1 MIDARRAV
9 QIAKTES
16 EEVLDWAAPKL
27 EEIERELYQGHDS
40 WSVTLSTPR
49 PIIGAGLAIP
59 SLRDLTQLSEYKR
72 FLIDTETGEL
82 LAVKMREFSGR
93 GV

>member
-9 QIAKTES
+9 QIAKTKS

-49 PIIGAGLAIP
+49 P
-59 SLRDLTQLSEYKR
+59 
-72 FLIDTETGEL
+72 
-82 LAVKMREFSGR
+82 SGSWSMQKPANCWR
-93 GV
+93 